1 MTASN
6 LAVAFAQAAATV
18 VLVDAD
24 LRKPGVHVMF
34 DLPNDRGLSTMLRDD
49 TVSLDIVAHPT
60 EQANLRILTTGP
72 LPPNPAEL
80 LGSNR
85 MQAVVGLLRQGA
97 DLVIFDSPPLQ
108 VVTDAAVLSS
118 FVDGTLL
125 VIDAGRSRRRVVR
138 VARETLTR
146 AGAHTLGAVLNRAP
160 ARTQSAYGEYYGD
173 EPEPIESVVREDR
186 MPGAAPVLGPASEVQ
201 RPD

>member
-1 MTASN
+1 
-6 LAVAFAQAAATV
+6 
-18 VLVDAD
+18 
-24 LRKPGVHVMF
+24 
-34 DLPNDRGLSTMLRDD
+34 MLRDD
-49 TVSLDIVAHPT
+49 TVSLDSVAHPT

-80 LGSNR
+80 LGSQR
-85 MQAVVGLLRQGA
+85 MQAVLGRLRQSA

-108 VVTDAAVLSS
+108 AVTDAAVLSS

-146 AGAHTLGAVLNRAP
+146 AGASTLGAVLNRVP
-160 ARTQSAYGEYYGD
+160 ARTQYTYGGYYGD
-173 EPEPIESVVREDR
+173 KREPIEDVVQGDG
-186 MPGAAPVLGPASEVQ
+186 MPGAAPVLGPASEAH